1 MRLLLAQQDKIT
13 ILERNLI
20 RLDHNEC
27 ILFLSSMRLDRN
39 AERRRVMVALKQ
51 ALKEYGRL

>member
-13 ILERNLI
+13 ILERNLAK
-20 RLDHNEC
+20 LDHNDC

-39 AERRRVMVALKQ
+39 VERRRVMVGLKQ
-51 ALKEYGRL
+51 ALNEYGRL